1 MAGKNGFS
9 VKSVTAC
16 IMAEKPKLMGHVPAI
31 KEKIADLLRI
41 SEENV
46 GISCK
51 TLEGFGLIGNE
62 EAIGCI
68 ARVLMQKKRKIY
80 I

>member
-1 MAGKNGFS
+1 MSEAGMFVKNVS
-9 VKSVTAC
+9 VVV
-16 IMAEKPKLMGHVPAI
+16 MAEKPKLMGHVPAI